1 MQTAGFPNLFMAINS
16 AFCNYPVCAEL
27 VVEWITDCISYL
39 RKNGYRRIQPT
50 LESEAAWV
58 EHTHELASQT
68 LLSDAKSW
76 FMGSNIPGKK
86 RALLLYAN
94 TAPNYKKMCLDVAAK
109 GYDGFILN

>member
-1 MQTAGFPNLFMAINS
+1 MAINS

-39 RKNGYRRIQPT
+39 RDKGYTRIQPT
-50 LESEAAWV
+50 LQAEEAWV
-58 EHTHELASQT
+58 EHTHDMASKT

-94 TAPNYKKMCLDVAAK
+94 SAPNYRKLCQDAAAK
-109 GYDGFILN
+109 DYDGFVLQ